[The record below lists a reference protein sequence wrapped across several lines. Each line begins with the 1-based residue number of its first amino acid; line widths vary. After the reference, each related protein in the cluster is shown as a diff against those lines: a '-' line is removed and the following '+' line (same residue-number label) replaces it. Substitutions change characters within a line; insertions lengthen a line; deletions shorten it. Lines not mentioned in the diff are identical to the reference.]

1 MEPAA
6 AASPVPEPAS
16 LLITDPGGHRTRVSI
31 QPLPFL
37 IGRQPQSNLILRDSR
52 VSRSHARILF
62 ENGRYVLEDAG
73 SRHGIFVNDRKVERQ
88 ALANADRIDFG
99 AQESYQLVFMT
110 EGAEMRHMME
120 QVNAPAE
127 TTAGAPGLGRGL
139 AKLRAVLD
147 LARTLQ
153 SSFSL
158 DDVLVQVVDTALAAT
173 GAERGFLL
181 LKTGDG
187 LETRVA
193 RHRRGHNLPLDDL
206 RVPRAVIHRALQHR
220 RELLIM
226 NFDPGAGEGSGAGKT
241 VADLDLRSVV
251 CVPLVR
257 IRAGQGD
264 ATSVLTTGA
273 ETVGVLYLDSR
284 AGAADMA
291 GGNREL
297 LQTLAME
304 ASTVLE
310 NARLLE
316 EERAKQR
323 MEEELKV
330 ARDIQQSLLP
340 RSLPC
345 EGWLRAAGSSV
356 ASAQVGGDYYDM
368 LKIDNHCWSAV
379 VADVSGKGVSSAL
392 LAALLQG
399 ALIPATVHAAL
410 LERRMERLNAFLLDR
425 TGGEKYAT
433 VFYCLLDRN
442 GRLDYVNAA
451 HCPPIVLR
459 PSGET
464 VELEATGVPVGL
476 IEGSSY
482 PPAGSRLSPGDKL
495 VIYTDGVTEAQDAH
509 GAFFGRKRLFDL
521 VRANAGASADKLHDA
536 IQGAVREFTEG
547 AAQSDDITLV
557 VLDFHGTDGAMEA

>member
-1 MEPAA
+1 VFEH
-6 AASPVPEPAS
+6 
-16 LLITDPGGHRTRVSI
+16 GG
-31 QPLPFL
+31 
-37 IGRQPQSNLILRDSR
+37 
-52 VSRSHARILF
+52 
-62 ENGRYVLEDAG
+62 YVLEDTG
-73 SRHGIFVNDRKVERQ
+73 SRHGIFVNGQRIERQ
-88 ALANADRIDFG
+88 PLANSDRIDFG
-99 AQESYQLVFMT
+99 AQDSYQLLFMMD
-110 EGAEMRHMME
+110 GAELRRLME
-120 QVNAPAE
+120 QVAAPEA
-127 TTAGAPGLGRGL
+127 TPGAPGLGGGL
-139 AKLRAVLD
+139 ARLRAVLD

-153 SSFSL
+153 GSFSL
-158 DDVLVQVVDTALAAT
+158 EDVLVQVVDTALAVT
-173 GAERGFLL
+173 GSERGFLL
-181 LKTGDG
+181 LKSDDG

-193 RHRRGHNLPLDDL
+193 RHRRGHKLPLDEL
-206 RVPRAVIHRALQHR
+206 RVPRTVIHRALQHR
-220 RELLIM
+220 RELLFM
-226 NFDPGAGEGSGAGKT
+226 NFDASAAGGHTAEHT

-264 ATSVLTTGA
+264 TTSLLTTGA

-284 AGAADMA
+284 LAAADMA

-340 RSLPC
+340 RSLPSA
-345 EGWLRAAGSSV
+345 GWLRAAGSSV
-356 ASAQVGGDYYDM
+356 ASAQVGGDYYDV
-368 LKIDNHCWSAV
+368 IAVNDRCWGAV

-399 ALIPATVHAAL
+399 ALIPASDHADVL
-410 LERRMERLNAFLLDR
+410 TRRMERLNTFLIDR

-433 VFYCLLDRN
+433 VFYCLLDQS

-451 HCPPIVLR
+451 HCPPIVVR

-464 VELEATGVPVGL
+464 AELGATGVPVGL
-476 IEGSSY
+476 LEGSKY
-482 PPAGSRLSPGDKL
+482 ELAGRQLSPGEKV
-495 VIYTDGVTEAQDAH
+495 VIYTDGVTEAQDAR

-521 VRANAGASADKLHDA
+521 VRANAGASSSELHDA

-547 AAQSDDITLV
+547 APQSDDITLV
-557 VLDFHGTDGAMEA
+557 VLDYRG

>member
-6 AASPVPEPAS
+6 AASPAPDPAS
-16 LLITDPGGHRTRVSI
+16 LIVTDPGGHRTRVSL

-37 IGRQPQSNLILRDSR
+37 IGRQPQSHLILRDSR
-52 VSRSHARILF
+52 VSRTHARILF
-62 ENGRYVLEDAG
+62 EHGGYVLEDAG
-73 SRHGIFVNDRKVERQ
+73 SRHGIFVNGQRIERQ
-88 ALANADRIDFG
+88 PLANSDRIDFG
-99 AQESYQLVFMT
+99 AQDSYQLLFMMD
-110 EGAEMRHMME
+110 GAELRRLME
-120 QVNAPAE
+120 QMAAPE
-127 TTAGAPGLGRGL
+127 TTSGAPLLGGGL
-139 AKLRAVLD
+139 ARLRAVLD

-153 SSFSL
+153 GSFSL
-158 DDVLVQVVDTALAAT
+158 EDVLAQVVDTALAVT
-173 GAERGFLL
+173 GCERGFLL

-193 RHRRGHNLPLDDL
+193 RHRRGHKLPLDEL

-220 RELLIM
+220 RELLSM
-226 NFDPGAGEGSGAGKT
+226 NFDASAGGQTAEHT

-264 ATSVLTTGA
+264 TTSLVTTGA

-284 AGAADMA
+284 LAAADMA

-340 RSLPC
+340 PTLPSA
-345 EGWLRAAGSSV
+345 GWLRAAGSSV
-356 ASAQVGGDYYDM
+356 ASAQVGGDYYDVM
-368 LKIDNHCWSAV
+368 AVNERCWGAV

-399 ALIPATVHAAL
+399 ALIPASDHADVLA
-410 LERRMERLNAFLLDR
+410 RRMGRLNAFLIDR

-433 VFYCLLDRN
+433 VFYCLLDQS

-451 HCPPIVLR
+451 HCPPIVVR

-476 IEGSSY
+476 LEGSTY
-482 PPAGSRLSPGDKL
+482 DLAGRQLSPGDKL

-521 VRANAGASADKLHDA
+521 VRAHAAGSSSGLHDA
-536 IQGAVREFTEG
+536 IQGAVHDFTEG
-547 AAQSDDITLV
+547 APQSDDITLV
-557 VLDFHGTDGAMEA
+557 VLDYRG

>member
-1 MEPAA
+1 MQPS
-6 AASPVPEPAS
+6 AASPAPEPAS
-16 LLITDPGGHRTRVSI
+16 LIVTDPGGHRTRVSI

-52 VSRSHARILF
+52 VSRAHARIVF
-62 ENGRYVLEDAG
+62 EQGRYVVEDTG
-73 SRHGIFVNDRKVERQ
+73 SRHGTFVNGQRTDRQ
-88 ALANADRIDFG
+88 ALANSDHIDFG
-99 AQESYQLVFMT
+99 AQDSYQLLFMMD
-110 EGAEMRHMME
+110 GAELRRLMD
-120 QVNAPAE
+120 QVATPEPAS
-127 TTAGAPGLGRGL
+127 GAPGLGGGL
-139 AKLRAVLD
+139 ARLRAVLD

-158 DDVLVQVVDTALAAT
+158 EDVLVQVVDTALAVT
-173 GAERGFLL
+173 GSERGFLL

-193 RHRRGHNLPLDDL
+193 RNRHGRNLPLDDL

-220 RELLIM
+220 RELLFM
-226 NFDPGAGEGSGAGKT
+226 NFDPSVAEGHTAEHT
-241 VADLDLRSVV
+241 VAALDLRSVV

-264 ATSVLTTGA
+264 TTSLLNTAA
-273 ETVGVLYLDSR
+273 ETMGVLYLDSR
-284 AGAADMA
+284 VAAADMA

-297 LQTLAME
+297 LQTLALE

-316 EERAKQR
+316 EERIKQR

-340 RSLPC
+340 RALPST
-345 EGWLRAAGSSV
+345 GWMRAAGSSV
-356 ASAQVGGDYYDM
+356 ASAQVGGDYYDV
-368 LKIDNHCWSAV
+368 IAVNDRCWGAV

-399 ALIPATVHAAL
+399 ALIPASDHAEVLARRMGRLNTFL
-410 LERRMERLNAFLLDR
+410 LER

-433 VFYCLLDRN
+433 IFYCLLDQS
-442 GRLDYVNAA
+442 GRFDYVNAA
-451 HCPPIVLR
+451 HCAPIVVR
-459 PSGET
+459 PGAQT
-464 VELEATGVPVGL
+464 AELEATGVPVGL
-476 IEGSSY
+476 IEGSTY
-482 PPAGSRLSPGDKL
+482 QLAGRQLSPGDKV
-495 VIYTDGVTEAQDAH
+495 VIYTDGVTEAQDAR

-521 VRANAGASADKLHDA
+521 VRSQAGASAAGLHDA

-547 AAQSDDITLV
+547 APQSDDITLV
-557 VLDFHGTDGAMEA
+557 VLDYQG

>member
-6 AASPVPEPAS
+6 AASPAAEPAS
-16 LLITDPGGHRTRVSI
+16 LIVTDPGGHRTRVPI
-31 QPLPFL
+31 APLPFL

-52 VSRSHARILF
+52 VSRTHARIVF
-62 ENGRYVLEDAG
+62 EHGGYVLEDTG
-73 SRHGIFVNDRKVERQ
+73 SRHGIFVNGQRIERQ
-88 ALANADRIDFG
+88 PLANSDRIDFG
-99 AQESYQLVFMT
+99 AQDSYQLLFMMD
-110 EGAEMRHMME
+110 GAELRRLME
-120 QVNAPAE
+120 QVAAPEA
-127 TTAGAPGLGRGL
+127 TPGAPGLGGGL
-139 AKLRAVLD
+139 ARLRAVLD

-153 SSFSL
+153 GSFSL
-158 DDVLVQVVDTALAAT
+158 EDVLVQVVDTALAVT
-173 GAERGFLL
+173 GSERGFLL
-181 LKTGDG
+181 LKSDDG

-193 RHRRGHNLPLDDL
+193 RHRRGHKLPLDEL
-206 RVPRAVIHRALQHR
+206 RVPRTVIHRALQHR
-220 RELLIM
+220 RELLFM
-226 NFDPGAGEGSGAGKT
+226 NFDASAAGGHTAEHT

-264 ATSVLTTGA
+264 TTSLLTTGA

-284 AGAADMA
+284 LAAADMA

-340 RSLPC
+340 RSLPSA
-345 EGWLRAAGSSV
+345 GWLRAAGSSV
-356 ASAQVGGDYYDM
+356 ASAQVGGDYYDV
-368 LKIDNHCWSAV
+368 IAVNDRCWGAV

-399 ALIPATVHAAL
+399 ALIPAIDHADVL
-410 LERRMERLNAFLLDR
+410 TRRMERLNTFLIDR

-433 VFYCLLDRN
+433 VFYCLLDQS

-451 HCPPIVLR
+451 HCPPIVVR

-464 VELEATGVPVGL
+464 AELEATGVPVGL
-476 IEGSSY
+476 LEGSRY
-482 PPAGSRLSPGDKL
+482 ELAGRQLSPGEKV
-495 VIYTDGVTEAQDAH
+495 VIYTDGVTEAQDAR

-521 VRANAGASADKLHDA
+521 VRAQASASSSELHDA

-547 AAQSDDITLV
+547 APQSDDITLV
-557 VLDFHGTDGAMEA
+557 VLDYRG

>member
-6 AASPVPEPAS
+6 AASPAAEPAS
-16 LLITDPGGHRTRVSI
+16 LIVTDPGGHRTRVPI
-31 QPLPFL
+31 APLPFL
-37 IGRQPQSNLILRDSR
+37 IGRQPQSSLILRDSR
-52 VSRSHARILF
+52 VSRTHARIVF
-62 ENGRYVLEDAG
+62 EHGGYVLEDTG
-73 SRHGIFVNDRKVERQ
+73 SRHGIFVNGQRIERQ
-88 ALANADRIDFG
+88 PLANSDRIDFG
-99 AQESYQLVFMT
+99 AQDSYQLLFMMD
-110 EGAEMRHMME
+110 GAELRRLME
-120 QVNAPAE
+120 QVAAPEA
-127 TTAGAPGLGRGL
+127 TPGAPGLGGGL
-139 AKLRAVLD
+139 ARLRAVLD

-153 SSFSL
+153 GSFSL
-158 DDVLVQVVDTALAAT
+158 EDVLVQVVDTALAVT
-173 GAERGFLL
+173 GSERGFLL
-181 LKTGDG
+181 LKSDDG

-193 RHRRGHNLPLDDL
+193 RHRRGHKLPLDEL
-206 RVPRAVIHRALQHR
+206 RVPRTVIHRALQHR
-220 RELLIM
+220 RELLFM
-226 NFDPGAGEGSGAGKT
+226 NFDASAAGGHTAEHT

-264 ATSVLTTGA
+264 TTSLLTTGA

-284 AGAADMA
+284 LAAADMA

-340 RSLPC
+340 RSLPSA
-345 EGWLRAAGSSV
+345 GWLRAAGSSV
-356 ASAQVGGDYYDM
+356 ASAQVGGDYYDV
-368 LKIDNHCWSAV
+368 IAVNDRCWGAV

-399 ALIPATVHAAL
+399 ALIPASDHADVL
-410 LERRMERLNAFLLDR
+410 TRRMERLNTFLIDR

-433 VFYCLLDRN
+433 VFYCLLDQS

-451 HCPPIVLR
+451 HCPPIVVR

-464 VELEATGVPVGL
+464 AELGATGVPVGL
-476 IEGSSY
+476 LEGSKY
-482 PPAGSRLSPGDKL
+482 ELAGRQLSPGEKV
-495 VIYTDGVTEAQDAH
+495 VIYTDGVTEAQDAR

-521 VRANAGASADKLHDA
+521 VRAQASASSSELHDA

-547 AAQSDDITLV
+547 APQSDDITLV
-557 VLDFHGTDGAMEA
+557 VLDYRG

>member
-6 AASPVPEPAS
+6 AASPAAEPAS
-16 LLITDPGGHRTRVSI
+16 LIVTDPGGHRTRVPI
-31 QPLPFL
+31 APLPFL

-52 VSRSHARILF
+52 VSRTHARVVF
-62 ENGRYVLEDAG
+62 EHGGYVLEDTG
-73 SRHGIFVNDRKVERQ
+73 SRHGIFVNGQRIDRQ
-88 ALANADRIDFG
+88 PLANSDRIDFG
-99 AQESYQLVFMT
+99 AQDSYQLLFMMD
-110 EGAEMRHMME
+110 GAELRRLME
-120 QVNAPAE
+120 QVAAPEA
-127 TTAGAPGLGRGL
+127 TPGAPGLGGGL
-139 AKLRAVLD
+139 ARLRAVLD

-153 SSFSL
+153 GSFSL
-158 DDVLVQVVDTALAAT
+158 EDVLVQVVDTALAVT
-173 GAERGFLL
+173 GSERGFLL
-181 LKTGDG
+181 LKSDDG

-193 RHRRGHNLPLDDL
+193 RHRRGHKLPLDEL
-206 RVPRAVIHRALQHR
+206 RVPRTVIHRALQHR
-220 RELLIM
+220 RELLFM
-226 NFDPGAGEGSGAGKT
+226 NFDASAAGGHTAEHT

-264 ATSVLTTGA
+264 TTSLLTTGA

-284 AGAADMA
+284 LAAADMA

-340 RSLPC
+340 RSLPSA
-345 EGWLRAAGSSV
+345 GWLRAAGSSV
-356 ASAQVGGDYYDM
+356 ASAQVGGDYYDV
-368 LKIDNHCWSAV
+368 IAVNDRCWGAV

-399 ALIPATVHAAL
+399 ALIPASDHADVL
-410 LERRMERLNAFLLDR
+410 TRRMERLNTFLIDR

-433 VFYCLLDRN
+433 VFYCLLDQS

-451 HCPPIVLR
+451 HCPPIVVR

-464 VELEATGVPVGL
+464 AELGATGVPVGL
-476 IEGSSY
+476 LEGSKY
-482 PPAGSRLSPGDKL
+482 ELAGRQLSPGEKV
-495 VIYTDGVTEAQDAH
+495 VIYTDGVTEAQDAR

-521 VRANAGASADKLHDA
+521 VRANAGASSSELHDA

-547 AAQSDDITLV
+547 APQSDDITLV
-557 VLDFHGTDGAMEA
+557 VLDYRG

>member
-6 AASPVPEPAS
+6 AASPAAEPAS
-16 LLITDPGGHRTRVSI
+16 LIVTDPGGHRTRVPI
-31 QPLPFL
+31 APLPFL

-52 VSRSHARILF
+52 VSRTHARIVF
-62 ENGRYVLEDAG
+62 EHGGYVLEDTG
-73 SRHGIFVNDRKVERQ
+73 SRHGIFVNGQRIERQ
-88 ALANADRIDFG
+88 PLANSDRIDFG
-99 AQESYQLVFMT
+99 AQDSYQLLFMMD
-110 EGAEMRHMME
+110 GAELRRLME
-120 QVNAPAE
+120 QVAAPEA
-127 TTAGAPGLGRGL
+127 TPGAPGLGGGL
-139 AKLRAVLD
+139 ARLRAVLD

-153 SSFSL
+153 GSFSL
-158 DDVLVQVVDTALAAT
+158 EDVLVQVVDTALAVT
-173 GAERGFLL
+173 GSERGFLL
-181 LKTGDG
+181 LKSDDG

-193 RHRRGHNLPLDDL
+193 RHRRGHKLPLDEL
-206 RVPRAVIHRALQHR
+206 RVPRTVIHRALQHR
-220 RELLIM
+220 RELLFM
-226 NFDPGAGEGSGAGKT
+226 NFDASAAGGHTAEHT

-264 ATSVLTTGA
+264 TTSLLTTGA

-284 AGAADMA
+284 LAAADMA

-340 RSLPC
+340 RSLPSA
-345 EGWLRAAGSSV
+345 GWLRAAGSSV
-356 ASAQVGGDYYDM
+356 ASAQVGGDYYDV
-368 LKIDNHCWSAV
+368 IAVNDRCWGAV

-399 ALIPATVHAAL
+399 ALIPASDHADVL
-410 LERRMERLNAFLLDR
+410 TRRMERLNTFLIDR

-433 VFYCLLDRN
+433 VFYCLLDQS

-451 HCPPIVLR
+451 HCPPIVVR

-464 VELEATGVPVGL
+464 AELGATGVPVGL
-476 IEGSSY
+476 LEGSRY
-482 PPAGSRLSPGDKL
+482 ELAGRQLSPGEKV
-495 VIYTDGVTEAQDAH
+495 VIYTDGVTEAQDAR

-521 VRANAGASADKLHDA
+521 VRANAGASSSELHDA

-547 AAQSDDITLV
+547 APQSDDITLV
-557 VLDFHGTDGAMEA
+557 VLDYRG

>member
-6 AASPVPEPAS
+6 AASPAAEPAS
-16 LLITDPGGHRTRVSI
+16 LIVTDPGGHRTRVPI
-31 QPLPFL
+31 APLPFL

-52 VSRSHARILF
+52 VSRTHARVVF
-62 ENGRYVLEDAG
+62 EHGGYVLEDTG
-73 SRHGIFVNDRKVERQ
+73 SRHGIFVNGQRIERQ
-88 ALANADRIDFG
+88 PLANSDRIDFG
-99 AQESYQLVFMT
+99 AQDSYQLLFMMD
-110 EGAEMRHMME
+110 GAELRRLME
-120 QVNAPAE
+120 QVAAPEA
-127 TTAGAPGLGRGL
+127 TPGAPGLGGGL
-139 AKLRAVLD
+139 ARLRAVLD

-153 SSFSL
+153 GSFSL
-158 DDVLVQVVDTALAAT
+158 EDVLVQVVDTALAVT
-173 GAERGFLL
+173 GSERGFLL
-181 LKTGDG
+181 LKSDDG

-193 RHRRGHNLPLDDL
+193 RHRRGHKLPLDEL
-206 RVPRAVIHRALQHR
+206 RVPRTVIHRALQHR
-220 RELLIM
+220 RELLFM
-226 NFDPGAGEGSGAGKT
+226 NFDASAAGGHTAEHT

-264 ATSVLTTGA
+264 TTSLLTTGA

-284 AGAADMA
+284 LAAADMA

-340 RSLPC
+340 RSLPSA
-345 EGWLRAAGSSV
+345 GWLRAAGSSV
-356 ASAQVGGDYYDM
+356 ASAQVGGDYYDV
-368 LKIDNHCWSAV
+368 IAVNDRCWGAV

-399 ALIPATVHAAL
+399 ALIPASDHADVL
-410 LERRMERLNAFLLDR
+410 TRRMERLNTFLIDR

-433 VFYCLLDRN
+433 VFYCLLDQS

-451 HCPPIVLR
+451 HCPPIVVR

-464 VELEATGVPVGL
+464 AELGATGVPVGL
-476 IEGSSY
+476 LEGSRY
-482 PPAGSRLSPGDKL
+482 ELAGRQLSPGEKV
-495 VIYTDGVTEAQDAH
+495 VIYTDGVTEAQDAR

-521 VRANAGASADKLHDA
+521 VRANAGASSSELHDA

-547 AAQSDDITLV
+547 APQSDDITLV
-557 VLDFHGTDGAMEA
+557 VLDYRG

>member
-6 AASPVPEPAS
+6 AASPAAEPAS
-16 LLITDPGGHRTRVSI
+16 LIVTDPGGHRTRVPI
-31 QPLPFL
+31 APLPFL
-37 IGRQPQSNLILRDSR
+37 IGRQPQSSLILRDSR
-52 VSRSHARILF
+52 VSRTHARIVF
-62 ENGRYVLEDAG
+62 EHGGYVLEDTG
-73 SRHGIFVNDRKVERQ
+73 SRHGIFVNGQRIERQ
-88 ALANADRIDFG
+88 PLANSDRIDFG
-99 AQESYQLVFMT
+99 AQDSYQLLFMMD
-110 EGAEMRHMME
+110 GAELRRLME
-120 QVNAPAE
+120 QVAAPEA
-127 TTAGAPGLGRGL
+127 TPGAPGLGGGL
-139 AKLRAVLD
+139 ARLRAVLD

-153 SSFSL
+153 GSFSL
-158 DDVLVQVVDTALAAT
+158 EDVLVQVVDTALAVT
-173 GAERGFLL
+173 GSERGFLL
-181 LKTGDG
+181 LKSDDG

-193 RHRRGHNLPLDDL
+193 RHRRGHKLPLDEL
-206 RVPRAVIHRALQHR
+206 RVPRTVIHRALQHR
-220 RELLIM
+220 RELLFM
-226 NFDPGAGEGSGAGKT
+226 NFDASAAGGHTAEHT

-264 ATSVLTTGA
+264 TTSLLTTGA

-284 AGAADMA
+284 LAAADMA

-340 RSLPC
+340 RSLPSA
-345 EGWLRAAGSSV
+345 GWLRAAGSSV
-356 ASAQVGGDYYDM
+356 ASAQVGGDYYDV
-368 LKIDNHCWSAV
+368 IAVNDRCWGAV

-399 ALIPATVHAAL
+399 ALIPASDHADVL
-410 LERRMERLNAFLLDR
+410 TRRMERLNTFLIDR

-433 VFYCLLDRN
+433 VFYCLLDQS

-451 HCPPIVLR
+451 HCPPIVVR

-464 VELEATGVPVGL
+464 AELEATGVPVGL
-476 IEGSSY
+476 LEGSRY
-482 PPAGSRLSPGDKL
+482 ELAGRQLSPGEKV
-495 VIYTDGVTEAQDAH
+495 VIYTDGVTEAQDAR

-521 VRANAGASADKLHDA
+521 VRAQASASSSELHDA

-547 AAQSDDITLV
+547 APQSDDITLV
-557 VLDFHGTDGAMEA
+557 VLDYRG

>member
-6 AASPVPEPAS
+6 AVSPAAEPAS
-16 LLITDPGGHRTRVSI
+16 LIVTDPGGHRTRVSI
-31 QPLPFL
+31 HPLPFL

-52 VSRSHARILF
+52 VSRSHARIVF
-62 ENGRYVLEDAG
+62 EHGGYVLEDTG
-73 SRHGIFVNDRKVERQ
+73 SRHGTFVNGQRVERQ
-88 ALANADRIDFG
+88 ALANSDRIDFG
-99 AQESYQLVFMT
+99 AQDSYQLLFMID
-110 EGAEMRHMME
+110 GAELRRLME
-120 QVNAPAE
+120 QMAAPEA
-127 TTAGAPGLGRGL
+127 TPGAPGLGAGL
-139 AKLRAVLD
+139 ARLRAVLD

-158 DDVLVQVVDTALAAT
+158 EDVLVQVVDTALAVT
-173 GAERGFLL
+173 GSERGFLL
-181 LKTGDG
+181 LKAGDD

-193 RHRRGHNLPLDDL
+193 RHRRGHKLPLDEL

-220 RELLIM
+220 RELLFM
-226 NFDPGAGEGSGAGKT
+226 NFDSSAVGTTAEHT
-241 VADLDLRSVV
+241 VADLELRSVV

-264 ATSVLTTGA
+264 TTSLLTTGA

-284 AGAADMA
+284 LAAADMA

-340 RSLPC
+340 RTLPSA
-345 EGWLRAAGSSV
+345 GWLRAAGSSV
-356 ASAQVGGDYYDM
+356 ASAQVGGDYYDV
-368 LKIDNHCWSAV
+368 IAVNERCWGAV

-399 ALIPATVHAAL
+399 ALIPASDHADVLA
-410 LERRMERLNAFLLDR
+410 RRMERLNAFLLDR

-433 VFYCLLDRN
+433 VFYCLLDQS

-451 HCPPIVLR
+451 HCPPIVVR
-459 PSGET
+459 PNGET
-464 VELEATGVPVGL
+464 TELAATGVPVGL
-476 IEGSSY
+476 LEGSKY
-482 PPAGSRLSPGDKL
+482 ELAGRQLSPGEKI
-495 VIYTDGVTEAQDAH
+495 VIYTDGVTEAQDAR

-521 VRANAGASADKLHDA
+521 VRTHAAASSTELHDA
-536 IQGAVREFTEG
+536 IQGAVSDFTEG
-547 AAQSDDITLV
+547 APQSDDITLV
-557 VLDFHGTDGAMEA
+557 VLDYRG